1 MKMGWF
7 ILAIGAMISFT
18 LMFLINKK
26 ILDLGVK
33 SYLLYMYLALFGALI
48 AFLYIVGAKEGFSIS
63 KWAIILLVVAA
74 VFSFLGNVFLLNSI
88 NISSNP
94 GYPLAVSGVHI
105 LLVAV
110 ISIFVFKSEFTL
122 TKGIGVILA
131 VLGIIL
137 LGWD

>member
-1 MKMGWF
+1 
-7 ILAIGAMISFT
+7 
-18 LMFLINKK
+18 
-26 ILDLGVK
+26 
-33 SYLLYMYLALFGALI
+33 
-48 AFLYIVGAKEGFSIS
+48 
-63 KWAIILLVVAA
+63 
-74 VFSFLGNVFLLNSI
+74 LNSI